1 MIRRWAD
8 STFAALQHSHYRILW
23 FGTALSFLA
32 FQMQW
37 IVQSVVAFDLTGK
50 NGAVGFVG
58 IGMGVA
64 TILVSPFGGAIA
76 DRVSKRRLLL
86 IGQTT
91 IGTSFFIVGL
101 LILTDQINIMWL
113 AASTFVMG
121 CVFSFIGPARQA
133 WVGELLPREM
143 IPNGMALTQVAM
155 TATRI
160 VGPLLAGVL
169 IAISFIGTG
178 GAYIFMGLVFV
189 IVVATLWQLPR
200 PVPLAVPVVR
210 KSVLADLAEGWRH
223 LQERPQL
230 QLLAYSFI
238 LVVITGFSWQVVLP
252 GLLENELNTDA
263 EQLWILLVVSSI
275 TGLSAT
281 VGLAGLAGSR
291 YAFPLMFVGAA
302 LLGIS
307 QLSMA
312 LVPNFFAL
320 CLVMLVS
327 GAGTGAFQMLNS
339 ALLMRESEP
348 AYFGRVMSLTML
360 AWGFNGIAGLPVG
373 LLADRIGERETS
385 FLLGIGVLV
394 ISGAATMIY
403 FAMNNRSRT
412 LVPVTE
418 PAVDVV
424 GGE

>member
-1 MIRRWAD
+1 MFRRWAET
-8 STFAALQHSHYRILW
+8 TFAALQNPQYRILW
-23 FGTALSFLA
+23 FGTALAFLA

-58 IGMGVA
+58 IGMGVS
-64 TILVSPFGGAIA
+64 TLIVSPFGGAIA
-76 DRVSKRRLLL
+76 DRVSKRKLLL
-86 IGQTT
+86 IGQST
-91 IGTSFFIVGL
+91 IGASFFIVGL
-101 LILTDQINIMWL
+101 LILTDQITIIWL
-113 AASTFVMG
+113 AVSTFVMG

-133 WVGELLPREM
+133 WVGELLPRPM

-160 VGPLLAGVL
+160 VGPLIAGVL

-189 IVVATLWQLPR
+189 VVVATLWRLPQSQPR
-200 PVPLAVPVVR
+200 PVSAQP
-210 KSVLADLAEGWRH
+210 KSVFGDLAEGWRH

-238 LVVITGFSWQVVLP
+238 LIVITGFSWQVVLP
-252 GLLENELNTDA
+252 GLLENELDTNA
-263 EQLWILLVVSSI
+263 ERLWILLVVSSI

-281 VGLAGLAGSR
+281 IGLAGLAGSR
-291 YAFPLMFVGAA
+291 FAFPLMFVGAA

-312 LVPNFFAL
+312 FVPNFFAL
-320 CLVMLVS
+320 CMVMLVS

-348 AYFGRVMSLTML
+348 AYYGRVMSLTML
-360 AWGFNGIAGLPVG
+360 AWGFNGVAGLPVG

-394 ISGAATMIY
+394 ISAAATIIY
-403 FAMNNRSRT
+403 FALNNRTPT
-412 LVPVTE
+412 LVPAAE
-418 PAVDVV
+418 PTVDVV